1 MEGLDTTS
9 NVNIQNGAALEE
21 QQSFAPNAT
30 DATDASGEE
39 NANNSENYFEAAAKD
54 GVEPPDGIE
63 ILVQMAKTGDIDA
76 KAVDI
81 IDVTDKFL
89 KAIAAAPK
97 ENLRQSGKVLFH
109 ACVLLRMKADSL
121 LAPPVEDDFMGDDYM
136 DFDEN
141 GLPIDFTPS
150 EREPRQLTIQDLEKA
165 LVRKSNRKKV
175 RKRQV
180 TLDELIQALR
190 EAEEIEK
197 TRAERKPKAR
207 IDLAGHLEVN
217 DVDDILDLAHDEDID
232 LTITKVE
239 VLLSKILKIGENI
252 ELFALVR
259 QLDEK
264 NDWVD
269 CFLASLFLSNAGKI
283 ELEQEEFYG
292 PLYLALCGEDTVSNT
307 VVS

>member
-1 MEGLDTTS
+1 MEGLDTSS
-9 NVNIQNGAALEE
+9 NTNVEAGEAYTPPESVNPTGESQKYFDDA
-21 QQSFAPNAT
+21 QS
-30 DATDASGEE
+30 
-39 NANNSENYFEAAAKD
+39 D
-54 GVEPPDGIE
+54 GVAPPDGIE
-63 ILVQMAKTGDIDA
+63 ILVQMAKQGEIDA

-121 LAPPVEDDFMGDDYM
+121 LAPPVEDDFVGDDFM

-141 GLPIDFTPS
+141 GMPIEFDPK
-150 EREPRQLTIQDLEKA
+150 EKEPRQITIQDLEKA
-165 LVRKSNRKKV
+165 IVRKSNRKKV

-180 TLDELIQALR
+180 TLDELIAALR

-197 TRAERKPKAR
+197 TRAERKPKSR

-217 DVDDILDLAHDEDID
+217 DVDDILDLAHDEDIE

-252 ELFALVR
+252 ELFAVVN
-259 QLDEK
+259 QLDEH

-269 CFLASLFLSNAGKI
+269 AFLASLFLSNAGKI
-283 ELEQEEFYG
+283 DLLQSEFYG
-292 PLYLALCGEDTVSNT
+292 PLYLALCGDDTVSNT